1 MYSCLFKWCNHINKD
16 IKKLAF
22 PALEAFLQQV
32 ELFTHDHV
40 IQLVI
45 FYCVIRCQHIFY
57 KMMIVEAM
65 RRCLG
70 YDL

>member
-1 MYSCLFKWCNHINKD
+1 MYSCLFKWCNHGNRD

-32 ELFTHDHV
+32 ELFTYDHV

-45 FYCVIRCQHIFY
+45 FYCVLKVSTYILQEDDSRGNEEMFR
-57 KMMIVEAM
+57 V
-65 RRCLG
+65 
-70 YDL
+70 